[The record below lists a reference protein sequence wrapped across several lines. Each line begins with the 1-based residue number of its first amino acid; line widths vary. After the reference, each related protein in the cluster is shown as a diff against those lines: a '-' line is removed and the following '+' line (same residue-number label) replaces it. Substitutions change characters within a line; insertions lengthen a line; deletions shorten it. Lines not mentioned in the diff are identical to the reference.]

1 LRRAGY
7 NPALLYI
14 KGKEGEEVKE
24 MEKKHTE
31 VRLATPRFCDF
42 CRNEGNEGKETVARY
57 DGRTV
62 YGAWAYMCP
71 AHFRKYGVGLGLGK
85 GQRLVYQKEEKK

>member
-1 LRRAGY
+1 
-7 NPALLYI
+7 
-14 KGKEGEEVKE
+14 

-42 CRNEGNEGKETVARY
+42 CRNEGKETVARY

-71 AHFRKYGVGLGLGK
+71 SHYRRYGVGLGLGK
-85 GQRLVYQKEEKK
+85 GQRLIYEEEEKGK